1 MKRLGFLET
10 KRTPRYSLRK
20 FSVGM
25 ASVLLGVTIF
35 GINFTNHSVKA
46 ANIESVETNTQKATS
61 ATEKV
66 QQSSASN
73 NATANNSTEA
83 MTTSQSATKTQ
94 GSADTDIKSLA
105 VKLAAT
111 NLMTTSGTYRN
122 AATTESVENS
132 NSSANS
138 NSQQTNTQKA
148 TSATEKIQQSSASNN
163 ATANNST
170 EAATT
175 SQSAPKTQGS
185 ADTGIKSSTAK
196 SVVKLAATNLVAMQS
211 NKPAKENQVATED
224 KINWGA
230 IKYKTAYDNDNKNI
244 IGVEITG
251 WDITKGGYDITK
263 GYYDVVL
270 PNTADFVKKGIITEK
285 QAAYVSGDDLH
296 NIFLTLA
303 STKKDFTITISHNT
317 DSKLSDSRLH
327 VKPTVNYYNIGS
339 KGDLSSA
346 FGTYSEHNNGTDTHY
361 QNNLTKADLANLDVS
376 NVYDMSNMFW
386 NAAKLKEVD
395 LTGWQTNS
403 VRYFNSMF
411 FGTKQLSDLKFT
423 KLTSYPNEKYGASLM
438 QMFDGSGIKNLDLST
453 WNVSNVADFTYMF
466 DNTKNLN
473 VLNISGW
480 KLNKTVEF
488 NGNPNPVSGLFL
500 FGRGA
505 DNSSVRTI
513 IANDTDLNGHYLQAF
528 KQSHPMEIISNTD
541 KPIFIKG
548 NFVIKDPTK
557 PSSIGS
563 PNFVYVIFVDKQ
575 TGEIITKDPYAQ
587 VKRPV
592 RDAADQLQAF
602 KDAIRASYDKLLKA
616 KGYEIKDKKAF
627 KVVDG
632 QDSKAQLA
640 TELDKLVDNY
650 YDSSKNPTIMW
661 KVYLSHKKTT
671 IYSND
676 VPEGMNKDDFVKT
689 VKRVINITDP
699 QTNQTK
705 TITQE
710 VTFTRSGF
718 LDEVTKGL
726 TYGDWSEDGKHTFD
740 KIDVPTIPGY
750 TPSQETI
757 DSLVVTPDTDSNKT
771 TVNITYSKNSADDGS
786 NYYSD
791 MTGNSSANDGSNYY
805 SDVTGN
811 SSTNDSSQITG
822 QDKYVSGIVM
832 FLSKGYDKFG
842 NDTGSRYVAYSS
854 IKYLP
859 TIVEINGKTY
869 YKLADKD
876 QYVRVINI
884 TGKQRILKRNAYV
897 YNNKGQRIGLTKFTK
912 GKELT
917 TYGKQIALR
926 DGKKY
931 YRIARGQYVKAINFR
946 AKLNK
951 K

>member
-1 MKRLGFLET
+1 
-10 KRTPRYSLRK
+10 
-20 FSVGM
+20 
-25 ASVLLGVTIF
+25 
-35 GINFTNHSVKA
+35 
-46 ANIESVETNTQKATS
+46 
-61 ATEKV
+61 
-66 QQSSASN
+66 
-73 NATANNSTEA
+73 
-83 MTTSQSATKTQ
+83 MT
-94 GSADTDIKSLA
+94 
-105 VKLAAT
+105 
-111 NLMTTSGTYRN
+111 
-122 AATTESVENS
+122 
-132 NSSANS
+132 
-138 NSQQTNTQKA
+138 
-148 TSATEKIQQSSASNN
+148 
-163 ATANNST
+163 
-170 EAATT
+170 
-175 SQSAPKTQGS
+175 
-185 ADTGIKSSTAK
+185 
-196 SVVKLAATNLVAMQS
+196 
-211 NKPAKENQVATED
+211 
-224 KINWGA
+224 
-230 IKYKTAYDNDNKNI
+230 
-244 IGVEITG
+244 
-251 WDITKGGYDITK
+251 
-263 GYYDVVL
+263 
-270 PNTADFVKKGIITEK
+270 
-285 QAAYVSGDDLH
+285 
-296 NIFLTLA
+296 
-303 STKKDFTITISHNT
+303 
-317 DSKLSDSRLH
+317 
-327 VKPTVNYYNIGS
+327 
-339 KGDLSSA
+339 SA

-386 NAAKLKEVD
+386 NAAKLEEVD

-403 VRYFNSMF
+403 VHDFDSMF
-411 FGTKQLSDLKFT
+411 FG
-423 KLTSYPNEKYGASLM
+423 
-438 QMFDGSGIKNLDLST
+438 SGIENLDLST
-453 WNVSNVADFTYMF
+453 WNVSNVTDFTYMF
-466 DNTKNLN
+466 ANTKNLN

-480 KLNKTVEF
+480 KLNETVEF
-488 NGNPNPVSGLFL
+488 NGNTVSGLFL

-505 DNSSVRTI
+505 YNSSVRTI

-541 KPIFIKG
+541 KPISIKG
-548 NFVIKDPTK
+548 NFVIKDPTD

-563 PNFVYVIFVDKQ
+563 PNFVYVTFVDNQ
-575 TGEIITKDPYAQ
+575 TGKIITQDPYAQ

-592 RDAADQLQAF
+592 RDAADQMQAF
-602 KDAIRASYDKLLKA
+602 NDAIQASYDKFYDKLLKA
-616 KGYEIKDKKAF
+616 KGYEKIVDKKAF

-632 QDSKAQLA
+632 KNQEAQLA
-640 TELDKLVDNY
+640 TKTDELVDNY
-650 YDSSKNPTIMW
+650 YDSSKKSPIMW
-661 KVYLSHKKTT
+661 KVYLSHKTTT
-671 IYSND
+671 IYPNA

-726 TYGDWSEDGKHTFD
+726 TYGNWSEDGKHTFE

-757 DSLVVTPDTDSNKT
+757 DSLDVTPDSNKT

-791 MTGNSSANDGSNYY
+791 VTGNSSANDGSNYY

-822 QDKYVSGIVM
+822 QDQYVSGIVM